1 MFLNVQGRGIAARWR
16 APQAAD
22 ESRRTGRRP
31 QASRKRSP
39 PKELRLRDRNR
50 RLPAHDEAALREAE
64 SFRLA
69 ELPSGEREVPT
80 PSGDCFLP
88 YAGSSLRSALA
99 ALWVMG
105 GVEWSAYPQPSE
117 WQKE

>member
-39 PKELRLRDRNR
+39 PKILRLHNRNR

-69 ELPSGEREVPT
+69 AVALRGTRGRITER
-80 PSGDCFLP
+80 GLLF
-88 YAGSSLRSALA
+88 ALCR
-99 ALWVMG
+99 
-105 GVEWSAYPQPSE
+105 Q
-117 WQKE
+117 